1 MSAKVQEATKYS
13 DGNYSEGYS
22 YLDEESGSTGS
33 LGMKEYGIEAQMRNG
48 FIRKV
53 YGILAFQLMLTCL
66 FSTIAVYSAG
76 VNSFITTNVWLFYF
90 AMFSSIALLIAL
102 FFCKDK
108 YPINFIL
115 LTAWTFVEAYTVAI
129 ICALY
134 ANAGEGKLVVEALVL
149 TGSVFI
155 GLSTYAWYA
164 TKRGVDFSW
173 MGAGLGA
180 ALWVL
185 IFWGFFSMIFGF
197 GGGSFYCLFG
207 VLIFCGYVVYD
218 THMIMTRLGYDDYI
232 LGAIML
238 YLDIINLF
246 LFILEAL
253 SKRN

>member
-1 MSAKVQEATKYS
+1 MEEKNIPSATKYS
-13 DGNYSEGYS
+13 DGYNF
-22 YLDEESGSTGS
+22 LDEETGS
-33 LGMKEYGIEAQMRNG
+33 SGMKEYSLESQLRNG

-53 YGILAFQLMLTCL
+53 YGILSCQLLMTCA
-66 FSTIAVYSAG
+66 FSTIAIYNTSI
-76 VNSFITTNVWLFYF
+76 NTFITTNIWLFYV
-90 AMFSSIALLIAL
+90 AMFSSFGLLAAL
-102 FFCKDK
+102 FCYKAIHPLNLF
-108 YPINFIL
+108 L

-129 ICALY
+129 ICAMY

-149 TGSVFI
+149 TGSTFI

-185 IFWGFFSMIFGF
+185 IFWGMFSMIFGF
-197 GGGSFYCLFG
+197 EGGSMYCLFG
-207 VLIFCGYVVYD
+207 TLIFCGYIVYD

-246 LFILEAL
+246 IFILELL